1 MDWETLWE
9 ASLGLII
16 EDGWIAV
23 GAVGAILAT
32 WLFTRMADAQ
42 HNEEMLNLAGPLL
55 LAMIAMLVLANLYAA
70 GRSAA
75 RKRVQ

>member
-23 GAVGAILAT
+23 GAVVAMLAS
-32 WLFTRMADAQ
+32 WLVTLVGHTE
-42 HNEEMLNLAGPLL
+42 HNEQVVDLAGPLL
-55 LAMIAMLVLANLYAA
+55 LGLIVVLILANLYAA

-75 RKRVQ
+75 GKRLH